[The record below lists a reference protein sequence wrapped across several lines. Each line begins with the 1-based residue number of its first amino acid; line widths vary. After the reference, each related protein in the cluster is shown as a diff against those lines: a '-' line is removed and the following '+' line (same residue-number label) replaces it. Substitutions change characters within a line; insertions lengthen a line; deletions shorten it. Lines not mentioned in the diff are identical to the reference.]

1 MTSLRRLVPGL
12 GTALLLCLPVVA
24 QRSHVRIVRVSLASG
39 DVQLNLQDGRGWQ
52 PALLNAPISESD
64 QVRTGADARAELE
77 LEDGSTLRLIP
88 ESQLSF
94 QTLALENGERLT
106 EVGLDRGTTLVE
118 LRGHDAEGFQLDTP
132 QGSVRA
138 GNNKLEFRASLSSG
152 GSDIHVNGGEATVIS
167 GGRPYALGR
176 NESLT
181 LLNQQSAALSRDRT
195 SDDWDQWSRSRDKA
209 LEHAKAFGK
218 GANSVRYGMAELT
231 GAGSWNRGCWS
242 PSGMGAGWSPFSGGS
257 WFFDPVLGNTWV
269 SSYAWGWAPYHF
281 GSWLQND
288 SGWCWDPNSGFGNG
302 FYGGGFF
309 NPVPVVKGSGGQ
321 VLPPPPPPP
330 PPVKRRPP
338 ADLLIATHLGVS
350 GGSNGGVGSGERLR
364 AGEPLDLLVR
374 NHQVR
379 RDAPSGVRMSK
390 PERDAE
396 HRAQVTRFEI
406 QSADAFARQGWGVG
420 RRDGSEGGG
429 NQGISAA
436 NSTGGSGGGGGSV
449 SVERSAP
456 SGVRQV
462 SSGRGVPPR

>member
-1 MTSLRRLVPGL
+1 MSLRRLVPSL
-12 GTALLLCLPVVA
+12 GAALLLCLPIVA

-39 DVQLNLQDGRGWQ
+39 AVQLNLQDGRGWQ

-88 ESQLSF
+88 ESQLTF

-106 EVGLDRGTTLVE
+106 EVVLNRGAALVE
-118 LRGHDAEGFQLDTP
+118 LRGHDAAGFQLDTP

-138 GNNKLEFRASLSSG
+138 ADNKLEFRASLASG
-152 GSDIHVNGGEATVIS
+152 GSDIHVNGGAATVVA
-167 GGRPYALGR
+167 GDRPYALGR

-181 LLNQQSAALSRDRT
+181 LLDRQPAALSRDRG
-195 SDDWDQWSRSRDKA
+195 SDDWDQWSRSRDKLLA
-209 LEHAKAFGK
+209 HAKAFGK
-218 GANSVRYGMAELT
+218 GAGATRYGMAELT

-242 PSGMGAGWSPFSGGS
+242 PYGMGAGWSPFNGGS

-269 SSYAWGWAPYHF
+269 SSYTWGWAPYHF

-288 SGWCWDPNSGFGNG
+288 SGWCWDPNAGFGNG

-330 PPVKRRPP
+330 PPVKRRLPD
-338 ADLLIATHLGVS
+338 DLLIATHGG
-350 GGSNGGVGSGERLR
+350 GGSPAASGVRLR
-364 AGEPLDLLVR
+364 VGEPLDVLVR
-374 NHQVR
+374 NPSVR

-396 HRAQVTRFEI
+396 HRAAATRFEI
-406 QSADAFARQGWGVG
+406 QAADAYARQGWGVG
-420 RRDGSEGGG
+420 RRDDNEGGG
-429 NQGISAA
+429 MAA
-436 NSTGGSGGGGGSV
+436 SDSTGGSGGGGSA

-462 SSGRGVPPR
+462 GSGRGIPPR